1 MNYNNRKNR
10 DEEKVFSVLMTEE
23 EISLFSEFL
32 EQRQFSTNLSAI
44 DKDYLGELDKD
55 RKRGKR
61 FRVAA
66 GTVSGALLGG
76 GLAQMAKTKNPR
88 LAAAGAIGG
97 AALGALAGKK
107 VGKRDDKYYD
117 EKRKE
122 YESADKETKAYIRHK
137 KEKRDDRAAMM
148 NSALVAGSIARN

>member
-1 MNYNNRKNR
+1 MIIRR
-10 DEEKVFSVLMTEE
+10 KVFSVTMTEE
-23 EISLFSEFL
+23 ELSLFSEFL
-32 EQRQFSTNLSAI
+32 EQREFSTNLSSI
-44 DKDYLGELDKD
+44 DKDYLNDLDKD

-66 GTVSGALLGG
+66 GTVSGALLVG
-76 GLAQMAKTKNPR
+76 GLAQTAKTKNPR
-88 LAAAGAIGG
+88 LAVVGAIGG

-107 VGKRDDKYYD
+107 VGKRDDKYYE

-122 YESADKETKAYIRHK
+122 YESADKETKDYIRHK

-148 NSALVAGSIARN
+148 KSALVAGSIARN

>member
-1 MNYNNRKNR
+1 MNI
-10 DEEKVFSVLMTEE
+10 EERLYSVAMTEE
-23 EISLFSEFL
+23 ELKLFSEFL
-32 EQRQFSTNLSAI
+32 EQRQFSTDLSAA
-44 DKDYLGELDKD
+44 DKDYLNDLDKD

-66 GTVSGALLGG
+66 GTVGGALLGG
-76 GLAQMAKTKNPR
+76 GFAAKTKNPK

-107 VGKRDDKYYD
+107 VGKRDDKYYE

-148 NSALVAGSIARN
+148 NAAIVSGSIARS